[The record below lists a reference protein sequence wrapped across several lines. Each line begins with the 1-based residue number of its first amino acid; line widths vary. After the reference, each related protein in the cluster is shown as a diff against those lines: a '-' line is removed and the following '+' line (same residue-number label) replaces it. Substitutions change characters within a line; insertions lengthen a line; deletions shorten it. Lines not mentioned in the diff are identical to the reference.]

1 MWNNMYIYIIT
12 RTHHRSVLCLT
23 FPFLRFFIRVLP
35 QSKLSLVPRT
45 ILLGRDD
52 TTRVNDAGNIPAQR
66 QQHTKP
72 EFDPTPKL
80 PKDSQRGNEVRTK

>member
-1 MWNNMYIYIIT
+1 MWNNIYIYNHQDPPPFRSLSYLSFPSFFHSSSSSIKII
-12 RTHHRSVLCLT
+12 
-23 FPFLRFFIRVLP
+23 
-35 QSKLSLVPRT
+35 LVPST